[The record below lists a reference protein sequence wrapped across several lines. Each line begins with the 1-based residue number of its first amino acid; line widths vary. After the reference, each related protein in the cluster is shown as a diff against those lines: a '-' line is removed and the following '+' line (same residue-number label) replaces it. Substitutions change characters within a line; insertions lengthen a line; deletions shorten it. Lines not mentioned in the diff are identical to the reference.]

1 MAALTAKAERTFTP
15 LFSHQ
20 QSHRVLNAEVIYAGA
35 FCGLPGA
42 NALTTERGYLVPF
55 QDESTII
62 WAGIAL
68 AQSGTGSVGID
79 GSVTGDTSA
88 SPVVEAATEMGPG
101 ILKNVTVTGVS
112 AQTDVMRTSVY
123 ASNDNDLTTTANYT
137 VPMGRVQYW
146 YSSTSCDVL
155 VYGNLIALSSLL

>member
-1 MAALTAKAERTFTP
+1 MAALTAKAERTFKTIYS
-15 LFSHQ
+15 FQ
-20 QSHRVLNAEVIYAGA
+20 QSHRVDNGEVIYAGA
-35 FCGLPGA
+35 YCGFPGA
-42 NALTTERGYLVPF
+42 NALTSDRGYLVAF
-55 QDESTII
+55 QNESTMI

-68 AQSGTGSVGID
+68 AQSGTGSVGTD

-88 SPVVEAATEMGPG
+88 SPVVEASTEMGAG
-101 ILKNVTVTGVS
+101 VLQNVTVTGVS

-137 VPMGRVQYW
+137 TAMGRVLYW

-155 VYGNLIALSSLL
+155 VYGTLAHIGLL